1 MEVTEEVS
9 FPDTAENLE
18 AHQKKTLIKQAAV
31 WFRID
36 GHLDRLLTALKHL
49 ASLITRLAALTTRM
63 ESRAAR
69 GPPDYEMGSQ
79 AQPYVVYGGH
89 IGPPQVREPS
99 WQKYALGIV
108 AVMVGL
114 GIPSIGGILWSMNT
128 KLEQQ
133 AGQTNL
139 TIQRLDQVNEHLKAT
154 DQRVDTI
161 ERELWPHKH

>member
-1 MEVTEEVS
+1 MTAATSIEEGDLPS
-9 FPDTAENLE
+9 TDDNLE
-18 AHQKKTLIKQAAV
+18 MIPAKIGAIQFRIHGILDRMLAAV
-31 WFRID
+31 
-36 GHLDRLLTALKHL
+36 KN
-49 ASLITRLAALTTRM
+49 LAALILRM
-63 ESRAAR
+63 ESRIPR
-69 GPPDYEMGSQ
+69 GPMDYETPIP

-89 IGPPQVREPS
+89 IGTPPAREPS

-108 AVMVGL
+108 AVVVGL

-139 TIQRLDQVNEHLKAT
+139 TIQRLDQVDAHLKAT
-154 DQRVDTI
+154 DQRVDVI